1 MITIN
6 GLTERQLQL
15 VDLMWQCQDIEQ
27 VNTLISALPSRA
39 DQYDALSLI
48 TVATLESI
56 EQELGLDDYA
66 DAAQAAIDR
75 ARC

>member
-6 GLTERQLQL
+6 GLTERQKNLM
-15 VDLMWQCQDIEQ
+15 DLLWGCRDLAQ